1 MLGLGRG
8 AGRGGLGSLPLS
20 RPGPSSAV
28 RLQLLGGAQMAE
40 ARQNPEIKIRI
51 VHARAV
57 GAASLFD

>member
-1 MLGLGRG
+1 
-8 AGRGGLGSLPLS
+8 
-20 RPGPSSAV
+20 
-28 RLQLLGGAQMAE
+28 MAE